1 MKILLIEDDHI
12 IWPNIKEYL
21 EENSFL
27 VELKTTWETWL
38 KEALKN
44 KYDLFIF
51 DVMLP
56 EKDWFQI
63 AKEVRMENIET
74 PIIFLTAKE
83 DLESKERA
91 FTIWADD
98 YLTKP
103 FKLKELI
110 LRIRSILKRVNKNPE
125 LTKIILWNMELD
137 LSLKE
142 LKRWDKVINLTPKE
156 FMILEYLMKNNKKA
170 IPKKEILEY
179 IWWINND
186 IRSDVIRVHM
196 LTLRKKINSWF
207 KNDPIKT
214 IRWIGFKF
222 DNEN

>member
-1 MKILLIEDDHI
+1 MKILLIEDDNI
-12 IWPNIKEYL
+12 IWQNICEYL
-21 EENSFL
+21 EENNFL
-27 VELKTTWETWL
+27 VTWKQDWDEWI
-38 KEALKN
+38 KEAFRN

-56 EKDWFQI
+56 KKDWFEI
-63 AKEVRMENIET
+63 SKELRNNGNNT

-83 DLESKERA
+83 DIESKEKW
-91 FTIWADD
+91 FNVWGDD

-110 LRIRSILKRVNKNPE
+110 LRIRSILKRINQNDV
-125 LTKIILWNMELD
+125 LDKIIVWEISLD

-142 LKRWDKVINLTPKE
+142 VKRWEKIINLTPKE
-156 FMILEYLMKNNKKA
+156 FMILEYLMKNKWKA

-186 IRSDVIRVHM
+186 IWSDVIRAHM
-196 LTLRKKINSWF
+196 LSLRKKLNEGF
-207 KNDPIKT
+207 DYDPIKT
-214 IRWIGFKF
+214 VRGIWFKF
-222 DNEN
+222 SE

>member
-1 MKILLIEDDHI
+1 MKILLIEDDNI
-12 IWPNIKEYL
+12 IWQNIYEYL

-27 VELKTTWETWL
+27 VTWKQNWEEGF
-38 KEALKN
+38 KEAEKN

-56 EKDWFQI
+56 QKNWFEI
-63 AKEVRMENIET
+63 AKDLRESWNNT

-83 DLESKERA
+83 DIESKEKW
-91 FTIWADD
+91 FNIWWDD

-110 LRIRSILKRVNKNPE
+110 LRIRSLLKRINQNE
-125 LTKIILWNMELD
+125 NLDKIVIWEISLD
-137 LSLKE
+137 LALKE
-142 LKRWDKVINLTPKE
+142 VKRWEKIINLTPKE
-156 FMILEYLMKNNKKA
+156 FMILEYLMKNKNKA

-186 IRSDVIRVHM
+186 IWSDVIRAHM
-196 LTLRKKINSWF
+196 LSLRKKLNKWF
-207 KNDPIKT
+207 DFDPIKT
-214 IRWIGFKF
+214 VRWIWFKF
-222 DNEN
+222 SE